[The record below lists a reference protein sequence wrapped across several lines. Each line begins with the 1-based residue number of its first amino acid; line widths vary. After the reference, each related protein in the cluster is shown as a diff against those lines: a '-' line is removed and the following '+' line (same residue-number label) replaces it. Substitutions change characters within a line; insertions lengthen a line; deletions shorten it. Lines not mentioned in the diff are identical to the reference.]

1 MAKMA
6 ALSKMNTVE
15 TLQDDE
21 ANNSRQLTNNLMFSQ
36 KDVIEGGGSGTTVEV
51 GRNTEA
57 FGSESARQ
65 RARVR
70 APFTMG
76 PSTGSTNAVGSGLQT
91 ARPQTREA
99 LFQKS
104 I

>member
-51 GRNTEA
+51 GRNT
-57 FGSESARQ
+57 
-65 RARVR
+65 
-70 APFTMG
+70 
-76 PSTGSTNAVGSGLQT
+76 
-91 ARPQTREA
+91 
-99 LFQKS
+99 
-104 I
+104 